1 MSSVTWPSG
10 ALHEIVGNFSRPP
23 SDYPTMD
30 CPQIRFSVSAALDG
44 EDPGLP
50 EVVIQAH
57 LAACT
62 RCRTWSAD
70 AGDFHRTLRIRPA
83 EMEVDRTEEIRAALP
98 IRPGAVHRGDRVQPL
113 RLATLVIA
121 IIQIVGAVPLL
132 LGHGD
137 MMHSH
142 YARHIGV
149 FSAALAI
156 GLLVVAWRPERARA
170 LLPMLAVLVAGLVWS
185 CLDDLISGR
194 AVPGSAIAHGA
205 DVAALGVV
213 WMLAHTT
220 AGSADVTH
228 RHPVLR

>member
-1 MSSVTWPSG
+1 
-10 ALHEIVGNFSRPP
+10 
-23 SDYPTMD
+23 MD
-30 CPQIRFSVSAALDG
+30 CPQIRFSVSAALDD

-57 LAACT
+57 LAACA
-62 RCRTWSAD
+62 RCRTWSVD
-70 AGDFHRTLRIRPA
+70 ATEFHRTLRIGPA
-83 EMEVDRTEEIRAALP
+83 EMEFNRTEEILAALP
-98 IRPGAVHRGDRVQPL
+98 LRARVGHTGDRVQPL
-113 RLATLVIA
+113 RLATLLIA
-121 IIQIVGAVPLL
+121 LVQIVGAVPLL
-132 LGHGD
+132 LGHD
-137 MMHSH
+137 EMMHSH

-220 AGSADVTH
+220 AGSEGVTH